1 MKKQIPNGVFIAI
14 IFVALGG
21 AFWSLGKTTPSNPA
35 SLAASEGRLPEPIP
49 APVIEGTTTTGDTF
63 KLSDYKGKVVLL
75 NCWATWCGPCRME
88 IPDLV
93 ALQSKYE
100 ARGFTIVGLSDDDD
114 LEKPKAFAAQN
125 AMTYPVLLI
134 SPELKRTF
142 GIEAIPTTFLVD
154 KEGRVVWSRV
164 GLITQ
169 DDVSSE
175 IEKLL

>member
-1 MKKQIPNGVFIAI
+1 MKKQIPNGAFIFI
-14 IFVALGG
+14 IFVALAG
-21 AFWSLGKTTPSNPA
+21 ALWSLGKATPSSSSP
-35 SLAASEGRLPEPIP
+35 AASAGRLPAPVP
-49 APVIEGTTTTGDTF
+49 APVIEGTTTKGDTF
-63 KLSDYKGKVVLL
+63 RLSDYKGKVVML

-93 ALQSKYE
+93 ALQKKYE
-100 ARGFTIVGLSDDDD
+100 GRGFTIVGLSDDDD

-125 AMTYPVLLI
+125 DMTYPILLM
-134 SPELKRTF
+134 SPDVHRAF
-142 GIEAIPTTFLVD
+142 NIEAIPTTLLVD